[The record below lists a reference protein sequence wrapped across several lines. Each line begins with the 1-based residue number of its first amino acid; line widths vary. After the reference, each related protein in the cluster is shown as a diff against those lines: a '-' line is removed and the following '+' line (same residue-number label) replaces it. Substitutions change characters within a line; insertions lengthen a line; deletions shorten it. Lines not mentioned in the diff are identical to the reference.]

1 MNDPIAQVIDRIQKN
16 PAIAQA
22 KRFTPNFLN
31 NVGEVF
37 EKYGFTTTRQYLK
50 DKAERSELTDQA
62 KAVLAA
68 LDCMEDC
75 ESIRRHPAIG
85 RLLIKTLNQIVRP
98 NKNRQGGQR

>member
-16 PAIAQA
+16 QTIARARQL
-22 KRFTPNFLN
+22 TPNFLN

-50 DKAERSELTDQA
+50 DKANRGELADQA
-62 KAVLAA
+62 NAVLAA

-85 RLLIKTLNQIVRP
+85 RLLIKTLNQIVHP

>member
-37 EKYGFTTTRQYLK
+37 EKYGFATTRQYLK
-50 DKAERSELTDQA
+50 DKANRDKLADQA

-85 RLLIKTLNQIVRP
+85 RLLIKTLTQIDHT
-98 NKNRQGGQR
+98 NKSRQGGQK